1 MIYYNLFLVNFFLFY
16 LTLKFNSNYFKIER
30 HKFLIF
36 LLYHLFLT
44 GFYIFVFHDKP
55 ADYQKYVELKYV
67 KPFSFGVSFTTTEL
81 IYTFIGFFR
90 NILLFDKLN
99 VIILFSLIS
108 FFGILIFVENL
119 IKIGTDKKIAYL
131 IYFIPGFHF
140 WTCYPG
146 KDSLILI
153 ALSCFFK
160 FYIDRKFVISMFF
173 IFIVL
178 LIRPQIGLIFFLS
191 IAITEF
197 ILSNW
202 DKRIITLLFSF
213 LFLYLI
219 LNLDFSSGYITNQ
232 LILSD
237 NIFMQMLAKIN
248 SLSNKFWSTSAAY
261 DPGNFLINIFN
272 YIFFP
277 IEFISKNNSL
287 LINTT
292 ILVEITTA
300 IYLSILILKQKKKF
314 NFDKKIIYMLLTCSA
329 IYLMILP
336 QTFFNFGL
344 NLRQKWMIIPF
355 IIYLSFFLK
364 NLFVKMKKI

>member
-1 MIYYNLFLVNFFLFY
+1 MIYYNLILVNFFLFY
-16 LTLKFNSNYFKIER
+16 LTVKFNSIYFKIDKY
-30 HKFLIF
+30 KFLIF
-36 LLYHLFLT
+36 LIYHLFLT
-44 GFYIFVFHDKP
+44 GFYIFVFQDKP
-55 ADYQKYVELKYV
+55 ADYQKYIELKYM

-81 IYTFIGFFR
+81 VYTFISFFKK
-90 NILLFDKLN
+90 ILLFDKLN
-99 VIILFSLIS
+99 IIILFSLIS

-131 IYFIPGFHF
+131 IYFVPGFHF

-160 FYIDRKFVISMFF
+160 FYIDRKFIISMCF

-178 LIRPQIGLIFFLS
+178 LIRPQIGIIFFLS

-202 DKRIITLLFSF
+202 SKKIITLLISF
-213 LFLYLI
+213 LFFYLI
-219 LNLDFSSGYITNQ
+219 LNLDFSSGYITNK

-237 NIFMQMLAKIN
+237 NVLIQMLAKIN
-248 SLSNKFWSTSAAY
+248 SLSLKFWGTASSY
-261 DPGNFLINIFN
+261 NPGNFLINIFN

-277 IEFISKNNSL
+277 IEFIFKNNTL
-287 LINTT
+287 LINIT
-292 ILVEITTA
+292 ILVEIITT
-300 IYLSILILKQKKKF
+300 IYLSILIFKQKKKF
-314 NFDKKIIYMLLTCSA
+314 NFEKKIIYMLLICST

-344 NLRQKWMIIPF
+344 NVRQKWMIIPF

-364 NLFVKMKKI
+364 NLFVKTKKI